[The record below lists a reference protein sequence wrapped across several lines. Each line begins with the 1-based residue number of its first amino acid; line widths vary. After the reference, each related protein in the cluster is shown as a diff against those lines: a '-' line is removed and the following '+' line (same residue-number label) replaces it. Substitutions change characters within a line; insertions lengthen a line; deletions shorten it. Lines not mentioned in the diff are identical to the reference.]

1 MILLFSIACFFLVIS
16 YFDTRFFYPLYLIYV
31 AFISNNSTLH
41 LFNQSLAISWPY
53 IIFMLALLVYKNFKT
68 KSFYHQI
75 YFKNSKITVLAYL
88 ASFIIPF
95 AWNYFYFNIVAIDF
109 FINHLYA
116 GVTAYLFSLLT
127 YKNSISLKDYF
138 QCYARIGLYLILFI
152 APQSIWFFYKS
163 GGLGFGRFRSSE
175 MIDIPYV
182 WTYRL
187 NEESFLFKT
196 TTHGSYLLTFFSA
209 ILISAAIIKYF
220 ESNKKKDYIICMGT
234 IFITFITIYVNQY
247 LTTTLIFVINTLL
260 GAIFCFYI
268 TPRKNFKTFFPI
280 LGALSLVA
288 ITLTPSS
295 QIIKSIQN
303 IQGSLFR
310 TNSFPVAKV
319 DLLQQ
324 LEIMHNGPNE
334 SVNRITLLF
343 RSLEKLKQN
352 QLITKGIGIPKHIDL
367 NTNTQVEATRH
378 TLGLDYIIY
387 FGIFIGTLV
396 IFIKLFSFF
405 YESGKALLKKPFA
418 SEDLYIL
425 NGAVALIFMFFIG
438 RMDYYKWSLLCLLGL
453 WVTPFI
459 HTKMSIEI
467 TRQN

>member
-16 YFDTRFFYPLYLIYV
+16 YFDMRFFYPLYLIYI
-31 AFISNNSTLH
+31 AFISNNATLH
-41 LFNQSLAISWPY
+41 LFNQSLAVSWPY
-53 IIFMLALLVYKNFKT
+53 IIFMLALLVYKNFKK
-68 KSFYHQI
+68 KSFFHQI
-75 YFKNSKITVLAYL
+75 YFKNSKSAVLAYL

-95 AWNYFYFNIVAIDF
+95 AWNYFYFNIIAIDF

-116 GVTAYLFSLLT
+116 GITAYLFSFLT

-138 QCYARIGLYLILFI
+138 QCYARIGLALILVI

-175 MIDIPYV
+175 LIDIPYI
-182 WTYRL
+182 WTYRI
-187 NEESFLFKT
+187 NEETFLFKT

-209 ILISAAIIKYF
+209 ILVSAIMIKYF
-220 ESNKKKDYIICMGT
+220 ESSKKKDHIICMGT
-234 IFITFITIYVNQY
+234 MLFAFITIYVNQY
-247 LTTTLIFVINTLL
+247 VTTTLIFVINALL

-268 TPRKNFKTFFPI
+268 TPRKNFNTFFPI

-295 QIIKSIQN
+295 EIIRSIKT
-303 IQGSLFR
+303 IQGSFFS
-310 TNSFPVAKV
+310 TENFPIAKV

-324 LEIMHNGPNE
+324 LKIIPNVPNE
-334 SVNRITLLF
+334 SVNRITLLY

-352 QLITKGIGIPKHIDL
+352 QLITKGIGIPERIDL

-387 FGIFIGTLV
+387 FGVFAGALV
-396 IFIKLFSFF
+396 IFIKLFSFL
-405 YESGKALLKKPFA
+405 YESGKVVIKKPFA
-418 SEDLYIL
+418 PENLYIL
-425 NGAVALIFMFFIG
+425 NGAIALILMFFIG

-459 HTKMSIEI
+459 HSKMSIEMAQ
-467 TRQN
+467 RN